1 MEFSTEQNITKGLWF
16 ARKLEANK
24 QIHKKR
30 MQEQMQAPEFLRVIE
45 PLKSKNAASL

>member
-30 MQEQMQAPEFLRVIE
+30 MQEQMQSPEFSRIIE
-45 PLKSKNAASL
+45 SLKIKSQN